1 MNILVQITESDRRAI
16 TIILIIFLVLLLLL
30 GLLGMLIRFI
40 NKKFAYRM
48 DVEIHDAIRY
58 GAITDKK
65 TLMKYGR
72 IKNWRVYY
80 LEMLPAII
88 ILAIGIVFW
97 VAVSL
102 ITNGWDI
109 NHFERFSTV
118 FFIFDWGNPENY
130 ANFFGITLLCRWPE
144 LLSTPYLVPDYW
156 TSYVIVP
163 IIVLGGIYFFV
174 DTQAFLC
181 RYFQLRKRCRTV
193 FNKSL
198 DGYNYYDHANL
209 PSSVPNTQMGPRN
222 PNDTLNNN

>member
-1 MNILVQITESDRRAI
+1 MNILVQITENDRRAI
-16 TIILIIFLVLLLLL
+16 IIILVIFLILLLLV

-65 TLMKYGR
+65 VLMKYGN
-72 IKNWRVYY
+72 IKNWRVYF
-80 LEMLPAII
+80 LEMLPAMG
-88 ILAIGIVFW
+88 ILAFGLVFW
-97 VAVSL
+97 IVVSL
-102 ITNGWDI
+102 VTGAWDT

-118 FFIFDWGNPENY
+118 FFIFDWSNPENY
-130 ANFFGITLLCRWPE
+130 ANFFGITLLCRFPE
-144 LLSTPYLVPDYW
+144 LLSSPHLVADYW
-156 TSYVIVP
+156 ASY
-163 IIVLGGIYFFV
+163 IIAPVMIIGLVYYFV
-174 DTQAFLC
+174 VSQAFVC

-209 PSSVPNTQMGPRN
+209 PKSVPNTQMGPHSDPNN
-222 PNDTLNNN
+222 PQH